1 MLKPGSLQ
9 GDSLEAGS
17 MARAIEDAMVAQG
30 VLKLD
35 DETADAAEL
44 RRKTFVAIA
53 TGVINHLK
61 SNAEIHNVEIHFAI
75 DALGPGIPTA
85 AKTLQGSNGA
95 LT

>member
-61 SNAEIHNVEIHFAI
+61 SNVEIHFAI

>member
-61 SNAEIHNVEIHFAI
+61 SNVEIHVEIHFAI
-75 DALGPGIPTA
+75 DALGPGIPAA